1 MAKRK
6 KVIKKDD
13 IERDDNTSMAYRR
26 DEMKKKAAG
35 VMPYEEDKEYCS
47 CDCDCGKKVCE
58 SCKLEKRPEDV
69 KEGFRH
75 YNVTHKKTGKKYRV
89 TAMHDKS
96 ARDKARR
103 MHGGTA
109 SRYSGTSTDDFHVED
124 VDAIQQA
131 RREAEV
137 QKIKDLFGEA
147 CYNHNG
153 SKKKVSE
160 EEKFEPHM
168 MYDPKTGKGYKA
180 ETEADHIKYKKMGY
194 THEKPD
200 VNEISNATKDSY
212 YNKAKKDLGRQRDKY
227 FRPFDDSPEGAKDR
241 AEIKRKVKNRKAGL
255 ERAAEDSDWPRP
267 FSKSERDDFLKK
279 KKRVPGDNVKHQ
291 MRPKGVSAGEAGRR
305 KLAKV
310 AQGDK
315 NRKLAKEELVG
326 PVNEISKGLASRYI
340 KRAVGD
346 AITKSN
352 DAQYHTGKSLSASD
366 KGQKKIAKKHMK
378 KGSEASRKTMNRF
391 HGINRAAGKLDPKKS
406 KGEYLGNKNTTKM
419 GNAKKTFDQ
428 MQSSKVKA
436 TESAVASIPK
446 KDWEKAR
453 KRPPTRGVII
463 IDKGKTHSYKWK
475 KGPDGKPLEGQK
487 DPATKKRIKDFV
499 SKKSM
504 KEGYVIENKDTHITK
519 DGKKA
524 KKGLWYYINK
534 KKESG
539 KAKAKPGDKD
549 YPSKKAFKMASE
561 NEEYMNEFFNKAIQS
576 INEKSAAEVLKK
588 RYASDHADDNPQ
600 ATKRIKDHIPGMK
613 TYKMHPGAKFQS
625 STGTYSKKGKM
636 AALKKQHA
644 RRPEQYGITREE
656 DAMQEDINKAA
667 KIPFKKEY
675 KQGNY
680 SGAHKEIE
688 KKYGKKVVSH
698 PKVQN
703 ALRTA
708 NEDKTELL
716 KKVIERSMDLTPSK
730 IEFKTFSEVAGQRGR
745 PKRGE
750 GRDSEGHIIMQLR
763 SAQDLKGNKDVKFRR
778 GVAKVKP
785 HHIDKI
791 LKVHDHPTMKPI
803 MKRKLRVAISKSHND
818 LVRVANKVK

>member
-1 MAKRK
+1 MATKRK

-58 SCKLEKRPEDV
+58 SCGLEKRPEDV
-69 KEGFRH
+69 KE
-75 YNVTHKKTGKKYRV
+75 
-89 TAMHDKS
+89 DI
-96 ARDKARR
+96 
-103 MHGGTA
+103 
-109 SRYSGTSTDDFHVED
+109 
-124 VDAIQQA
+124 DAIHQA

-147 CYNHNG
+147 CYKHDG

-180 ETEADHIKYKKMGY
+180 ETEAEHIKYKKMGY

-227 FRPFDDSPEGAKDR
+227 FRPYDDSPEGAKDR
-241 AEIKRKVKNRKAGL
+241 AEIRRKVKNRKAGL
-255 ERAAEDSDWPRP
+255 ERAAEDSEWPRP

-279 KKRVPGDNVKHQ
+279 KKDG
-291 MRPKGVSAGEAGRR
+291 PKGLHKASPETKATMDSIKKQQKAR
-305 KLAKV
+305 KDAINKHTSKGQLPPSGTIAKS
-310 AQGDK
+310 
-315 NRKLAKEELVG
+315 LAKEELVG
-326 PVNEISKGLASRYI
+326 PVNEISKSLASRYI

-346 AITKSN
+346 AIKKSN

-378 KGSEASRKTMNRF
+378 RGQEASRKTMNRF

-406 KGEYLGNKNTTKM
+406 KGEYLGNKNKTKM
-419 GNAKKTFDQ
+419 GASGKTFDQ
-428 MQSSKVKA
+428 RQSSKVKA

-453 KRPPTRGVII
+453 KAKPTRGVII

-504 KEGYVIENKDTHITK
+504 KAEGYIIENKDTHITK

-588 RYASDHADDNPQ
+588 RYASYHPDDNPQ
-600 ATKRIKDHIPGMK
+600 ATKRIKDHAGMK
-613 TYKMHPGAKFQS
+613 TYKLHPGTKL
-625 STGTYSKKGKM
+625 TDRGYSKKGKM

-644 RRPEQYGITREE
+644 RRPEQYGIKE
-656 DAMQEDINKAA
+656 DMSGMSQKSGDKRSTESGAGMTAQGVAKYNRRTGGNLKTAVTTPPSKLKKGSKAA
-667 KIPFKKEY
+667 KRRKSFCARSRGWTGER
-675 KQGNY
+675 
-680 SGAHKEIE
+680 
-688 KKYGKKVVSH
+688 GK
-698 PKVQN
+698 
-703 ALRTA
+703 AA
-708 NEDKTELL
+708 
-716 KKVIERSMDLTPSK
+716 
-730 IEFKTFSEVAGQRGR
+730 
-745 PKRGE
+745 
-750 GRDSEGHIIMQLR
+750 
-763 SAQDLKGNKDVKFRR
+763 RR
-778 GVAKVKP
+778 
-785 HHIDKI
+785 
-791 LKVHDHPTMKPI
+791 
-803 MKRKLRVAISKSHND
+803 RWNC
-818 LVRVANKVK
+818 

>member
-26 DEMKKKAAG
+26 DEMKKKASG

-47 CDCDCGKKVCE
+47 CDCDCGKKICE

-69 KEGFRH
+69 KEFKN

-96 ARDKARR
+96 AKDKARR

-124 VDAIQQA
+124 IDAIHQA
-131 RREAEV
+131 RRETEA

-147 CYNHNG
+147 CYKHNG

-200 VNEISNATKDSY
+200 VKE
-212 YNKAKKDLGRQRDKY
+212 
-227 FRPFDDSPEGAKDR
+227 
-241 AEIKRKVKNRKAGL
+241 
-255 ERAAEDSDWPRP
+255 SDWPRP
-267 FSKSERDDFLKK
+267 FSKSERDDFLK

-315 NRKLAKEELVG
+315 NRKLAKEE
-326 PVNEISKGLASRYI
+326 
-340 KRAVGD
+340 
-346 AITKSN
+346 
-352 DAQYHTGKSLSASD
+352 
-366 KGQKKIAKKHMK
+366 
-378 KGSEASRKTMNRF
+378 
-391 HGINRAAGKLDPKKS
+391 
-406 KGEYLGNKNTTKM
+406 
-419 GNAKKTFDQ
+419 
-428 MQSSKVKA
+428 
-436 TESAVASIPK
+436 
-446 KDWEKAR
+446 
-453 KRPPTRGVII
+453 
-463 IDKGKTHSYKWK
+463 
-475 KGPDGKPLEGQK
+475 
-487 DPATKKRIKDFV
+487 
-499 SKKSM
+499 
-504 KEGYVIENKDTHITK
+504 KDTHITK

-613 TYKMHPGAKFQS
+613 TYKMHPGAKFQK

-656 DAMQEDINKAA
+656 DAMQEDIKKAA

-680 SGAHKEIE
+680 SGAHKEIV
-688 KKYGKKVVSH
+688 KKYGEKTVKH

-763 SAQDLKGNKDVKFRR
+763 SAQDLKGNKDIKFRR

-785 HHIDKI
+785 QHIDKI

>member
-6 KVIKKDD
+6 KVIKNPN

-26 DEMKKKAAG
+26 DEMKKKASG

-69 KEGFRH
+69 KEFKN

-96 ARDKARR
+96 AKDKARR

-124 VDAIQQA
+124 IDAIHQA
-131 RREAEV
+131 RREAEA

-147 CYNHNG
+147 CYKHNG
-153 SKKKVSE
+153 KKKVSE

-200 VNEISNATKDSY
+200 VK
-212 YNKAKKDLGRQRDKY
+212 
-227 FRPFDDSPEGAKDR
+227 
-241 AEIKRKVKNRKAGL
+241 
-255 ERAAEDSDWPRP
+255 AEDSEWPRP

-326 PVNEISKGLASRYI
+326 PVNELYPSHNTGTIDMDKHATPKQKKARADHAK
-340 KRAVGD
+340 KRA
-346 AITKSN
+346 AF
-352 DAQYHTGKSLSASD
+352 
-366 KGQKKIAKKHMK
+366 AKKYPNAST
-378 KGSEASRKTMNRF
+378 SEIMTA
-391 HGINRAAGKLDPKKS
+391 KLS
-406 KGEYLGNKNTTKM
+406 KE
-419 GNAKKTFDQ
+419 D
-428 MQSSKVKA
+428 
-436 TESAVASIPK
+436 
-446 KDWEKAR
+446 
-453 KRPPTRGVII
+453 
-463 IDKGKTHSYKWK
+463 
-475 KGPDGKPLEGQK
+475 
-487 DPATKKRIKDFV
+487 
-499 SKKSM
+499 
-504 KEGYVIENKDTHITK
+504 KDTHITK

-561 NEEYMNEFFNKAIQS
+561 NEEYMNEFFNNAIQNL
-576 INEKSAAEVLKK
+576 IEKSAAEVLKK

-613 TYKMHPGAKFQS
+613 TYKMHPGAKFQK

-656 DAMQEDINKAA
+656 DAMQEDIKKAA

-680 SGAHKEIE
+680 SGAHKEIV
-688 KKYGKKVVSH
+688 KKYGEKTVKH

-730 IEFKTFSEVAGQRGR
+730 IEFKTFNEVAGQRGR

-763 SAQDLKGNKDVKFRR
+763 SAQDLKGNKDIKFRR

-785 HHIDKI
+785 QHIDKI

>member
-26 DEMKKKAAG
+26 DEMKKKASG

-131 RREAEV
+131 RREAEA

-147 CYNHNG
+147 CYKHNG

-200 VNEISNATKDSY
+200 VNEISTATKDSY

-241 AEIKRKVKNRKAGL
+241 AEIRRKVKNRKAGL

-279 KKRVPGDNVKHQ
+279 KRVPGDNVKHQ
-291 MRPKGVSAGEAGRR
+291 MRPKGVSAGEAGKR

-315 NRKLAKEELVG
+315 NRKLAKE
-326 PVNEISKGLASRYI
+326 
-340 KRAVGD
+340 
-346 AITKSN
+346 
-352 DAQYHTGKSLSASD
+352 
-366 KGQKKIAKKHMK
+366 
-378 KGSEASRKTMNRF
+378 
-391 HGINRAAGKLDPKKS
+391 
-406 KGEYLGNKNTTKM
+406 
-419 GNAKKTFDQ
+419 
-428 MQSSKVKA
+428 
-436 TESAVASIPK
+436 SAVASIPK

-453 KRPPTRGVII
+453 NRKPTRGIII

-487 DPATKKRIKDFV
+487 DDSTKKRIKDFV

-561 NEEYMNEFFNKAIQS
+561 NEEYMNEFFNKAVQNLI
-576 INEKSAAEVLKK
+576 EKSAAEVLKK

-613 TYKMHPGAKFQS
+613 TYKMHPGAKFQK

-656 DAMQEDINKAA
+656 DAMQEDIKKAA

-680 SGAHKEIE
+680 SGAHKEIV
-688 KKYGKKVVSH
+688 KKYGEKTVKH

-730 IEFKTFSEVAGQRGR
+730 IEFKTFNEVAGQRGR

-763 SAQDLKGNKDVKFRR
+763 SAQDLKGNKDIKFRR

-785 HHIDKI
+785 QHIDKI

>member
-26 DEMKKKAAG
+26 DEMKKKASG

-131 RREAEV
+131 RREAEAE
-137 QKIKDLFGEA
+137 KIKKLFGEA
-147 CYNHNG
+147 CYKHNG

-200 VNEISNATKDSY
+200 VNEISTATKDSY

-241 AEIKRKVKNRKAGL
+241 AEIRRKVKNRKAGL

-279 KKRVPGDNVKHQ
+279 KRVPGDNVKHQ
-291 MRPKGVSAGEAGRR
+291 MRPKGVSAGEAGKR

-315 NRKLAKEELVG
+315 NRKLAKE
-326 PVNEISKGLASRYI
+326 
-340 KRAVGD
+340 
-346 AITKSN
+346 
-352 DAQYHTGKSLSASD
+352 
-366 KGQKKIAKKHMK
+366 
-378 KGSEASRKTMNRF
+378 
-391 HGINRAAGKLDPKKS
+391 
-406 KGEYLGNKNTTKM
+406 
-419 GNAKKTFDQ
+419 
-428 MQSSKVKA
+428 
-436 TESAVASIPK
+436 SAVASIPK

-453 KRPPTRGVII
+453 NRKPTRGIII

-487 DPATKKRIKDFV
+487 DDSTKKRIKDFV

-561 NEEYMNEFFNKAIQS
+561 NEEYMNEFFNKAVQNLI
-576 INEKSAAEVLKK
+576 EKSAAEVLKK

-613 TYKMHPGAKFQS
+613 TYKMHPGAKFQK

-656 DAMQEDINKAA
+656 DAMQEDIKKAA

-680 SGAHKEIE
+680 SGAHKEIV
-688 KKYGKKVVSH
+688 KKYGEKTVKH

-730 IEFKTFSEVAGQRGR
+730 IEFKTFNEVAGQRGR

-763 SAQDLKGNKDVKFRR
+763 SAQDLKGNKDIKFRR

-785 HHIDKI
+785 QHIDKI

>member
-26 DEMKKKAAG
+26 DEMKKKASG

-131 RREAEV
+131 RREAEA

-147 CYNHNG
+147 CYKHNG

-200 VNEISNATKDSY
+200 VNEISTATKDSY

-241 AEIKRKVKNRKAGL
+241 AEIRRKVKNRKAGL

-291 MRPKGVSAGEAGRR
+291 MRPKGVSAGEAGKR

-315 NRKLAKEELVG
+315 NRKLAKE
-326 PVNEISKGLASRYI
+326 
-340 KRAVGD
+340 
-346 AITKSN
+346 
-352 DAQYHTGKSLSASD
+352 
-366 KGQKKIAKKHMK
+366 
-378 KGSEASRKTMNRF
+378 
-391 HGINRAAGKLDPKKS
+391 
-406 KGEYLGNKNTTKM
+406 
-419 GNAKKTFDQ
+419 
-428 MQSSKVKA
+428 
-436 TESAVASIPK
+436 SAVASIPK

-453 KRPPTRGVII
+453 NRKPTRGIII

-487 DPATKKRIKDFV
+487 DDSTKKRIKDFV

-561 NEEYMNEFFNKAIQS
+561 NEEYMNEFFNKAVQNLI
-576 INEKSAAEVLKK
+576 EKSAAEVLKK

-613 TYKMHPGAKFQS
+613 TYKMHPGAKFQK

-656 DAMQEDINKAA
+656 DAMQEDIKKAA

-680 SGAHKEIE
+680 SGAHKEIV
-688 KKYGKKVVSH
+688 KKYGEKTVKH

-730 IEFKTFSEVAGQRGR
+730 IEFKTFNEVAGQRGR

-763 SAQDLKGNKDVKFRR
+763 SAQDLKGNKDIKFRR

-785 HHIDKI
+785 QHIDKI